1 MEWGRRRVPP
11 SACIGRR
18 SPVVESLHRG
28 PPSPPPPPHPP
39 LVYPAAVD
47 RPGRR
52 VTNGR
57 GARAG
62 GRTRIGVGAGQVRC
76 KDLKAARGVYGRA
89 IGVAPKERVFKSYIE
104 LELQMGNID
113 RVSV

>member
-1 MEWGRRRVPP
+1 V
-11 SACIGRR
+11 
-18 SPVVESLHRG
+18 
-28 PPSPPPPPHPP
+28 
-39 LVYPAAVD
+39 
-47 RPGRR
+47 
-52 VTNGR
+52 
-57 GARAG
+57 G
-62 GRTRIGVGAGQVRC
+62 GGQVRC

>member
-1 MEWGRRRVPP
+1 VGPSSSPSLGVHRAPLPRRRVAPQG
-11 SACIGRR
+11 AA
-18 SPVVESLHRG
+18 L
-28 PPSPPPPPHPP
+28 PPPPPHPP